1 MQNSRQNKGGVVAKD
16 VEIEL
21 KFQLLNPD
29 TVVEFLSSNAEFK
42 YESFQHD
49 VYYDAPHRDF
59 LENEDNISEWLRIR
73 IEKDKAQINYKDWQ
87 PHDKSVKTHCI
98 EYETNVDSYESLS
111 HIFDALNFKKLVEV
125 KKTRRAWM
133 YMDTEVSI
141 DSVEDLGNYL
151 EIEYKGDT
159 LADIAE
165 VRHYLHEV
173 AHKLGVKTKELDL
186 KGYPFGLLEKK
197 GLLKKQKPDETK

>member
-1 MQNSRQNKGGVVAKD
+1 MAKD

-21 KFQLLNPD
+21 KFQLLNPVAV
-29 TVVEFLSSNAEFK
+29 TNFLSANAEFR
-42 YESFQHD
+42 YESFQQD
-49 VYYDAPHRDF
+49 VYYNAPHRDF
-59 LENEDNISEWLRIR
+59 LENQDNISEWLRIR
-73 IEKDKAQINYKDWQ
+73 IEKDKAHINYKDWQ

-111 HIFDALNFKKLVEV
+111 HILDALNFKRLTEV

-141 DSVEDLGNYL
+141 DSVEDLGDYL

-159 LADIAE
+159 LNNVSEARQHLHKVAD
-165 VRHYLHEV
+165 
-173 AHKLGVKTKELDL
+173 KLGAETKGLDL

-197 GLLKKQKPDETK
+197 GLLKKHRPDKASQNSGRFRQ